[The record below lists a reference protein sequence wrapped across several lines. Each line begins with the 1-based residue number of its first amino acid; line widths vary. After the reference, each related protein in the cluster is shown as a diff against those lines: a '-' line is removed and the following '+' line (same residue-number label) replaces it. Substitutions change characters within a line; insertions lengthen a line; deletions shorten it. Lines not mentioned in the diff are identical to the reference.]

1 MWGGQRAANT
11 LSVLPA
17 SRFHI
22 IAQHG
27 LRLCVCMLA
36 VRLHACSLQFDET
49 DSECKRET
57 NEKKPKIENELAKA
71 QEMRQADLI
80 RNILPNEKT

>member
-1 MWGGQRAANT
+1 MNLIQR
-11 LSVLPA
+11 
-17 SRFHI
+17 
-22 IAQHG
+22 
-27 LRLCVCMLA
+27 
-36 VRLHACSLQFDET
+36 FDET
-49 DSECKRET
+49 DSEWET